1 MPELKKIV
9 LMHSVVKRL
18 GTDSTVKE
26 KLEAII
32 SALNIDGYNAT
43 LETIV
48 LSEVAKR
55 IELLAEAEVES
66 FAPLIIHP
74 GMFKRQ
80 DDVLTKG
87 RRLLTGAAE
96 VISFALAYS
105 GLETKT
111 IFNEELEKYVLVATL

>member
-1 MPELKKIV
+1 MPELKKIIE
-9 LMHSVVKRL
+9 MHGVIERL

-32 SALNIDGYNAT
+32 YALNIDGYNAT

-55 IELLAEAEVES
+55 IELFAEAEVES

-80 DDVLTKG
+80 DSVLTGG

-96 VISFALAYS
+96 VIGFALAYS
-105 GLETKT
+105 GLETR
-111 IFNEELEKYVLVATL
+111 IMLSQELEEYVLVAIL